1 MDVLKVVLLTDGMV
15 FFDNIAAR
23 LQKKSPLSLRGRGT
37 DAYGFSVP
45 VEEFAINDIH
55 HKHVYGRRKHR

>member
-23 LQKKSPLSLRGRGT
+23 LQEKSPSVCVEAGT

-45 VEEFAINDIH
+45 VEEFAINDVH